1 MKFKL
6 GLIFQFIFFFN
17 IYLFPQYTFFIKYKS
32 EVPNSLISQMV
43 KENRLS
49 QGGNLLM
56 QKGEYFVKHFARNLA
71 ISDVTLS
78 RILRVDFSN
87 NNLANQFINQ
97 LKNDPTVDYI
107 QQSNIYKVD
116 YIPNDSLTNQ
126 QWALQKIKAFDAWN
140 ITQGSDSIIV
150 GIIDTGIDYLH
161 PDLKNKIYINPGETG
176 FDKNGKDKR
185 TNGIDDD
192 NNGFIDDYMGW
203 NFVDTRSV
211 TPDSSNMN
219 YSSWNNNPMDE
230 NGHGTYIAG
239 IVGAETDNGIGIAGV
254 APKVRLLNVRA
265 FDANGYGQEDDVA
278 SAILYSVMMGAKVIN
293 MSFGDTQFS
302 YVLRDVIR
310 YAYSKGVVLVAS
322 SGNSGDDQPHYPS
335 GYTEVISVGNST
347 EDDNVAPSSSYGSR
361 LDMVAPGTDIL
372 TTSMG
377 GGYSTV
383 SGTSASAPFVSAAA
397 SLLLSIGNFTNDEV
411 KQILKTSADDIGATG
426 WDIYSGSGRLNLFNA
441 LNAAVPSIIKFISPL
456 QDFATNKDSLNIYA
470 TVLSAYF
477 SNYSL
482 FLGVGINPQLW
493 TPLIQNSQYQFQNK
507 NIFNLNLKNLSD
519 TTYCLRLLINFTN
532 GKNSEERVN
541 FSVERNPP
549 VSIIE
554 NSGPIL
560 LGDKT
565 TIIGSIYTDQPTV
578 VKMYYR
584 QLGTNFFNSISLD
597 EFSNSSKTISNFH
610 FGFIPVNQVQQN
622 SQYEVYYE
630 AVNLAGLKT
639 DIMNQ
644 NKYLIYNTSNV
655 ISIINAAK
663 LSSYSLPAGEI
674 YENPVSLTS
683 NDSNEIFLR
692 PLSNPS
698 TTYLYKYKN
707 NSFILIDS
715 INNRIVQSIG
725 DYNNNGKKDLLCY
738 YVYNGY
744 IYEQSNQFS
753 SALVLKFADTT
764 EKFWPITAQDI
775 DGDGITEILDVD
787 SDSSI
792 SVWKVNNNLQ
802 LYDRKQL
809 TDFSSIGSSVNLLD
823 APHAVIADINGTGK
837 KAIWMADK
845 KGNIF
850 SYNIIG
856 VDNYQ
861 KGSVISTNML
871 GFSAYLSA
879 GNYTGDGNTYLAA
892 LLHSNSETENIAPY
906 YRLIVFNFQNDSLNI
921 ILDKS
926 FIDLPAASSSTFQSA
941 ENSLRFANIENQ
953 NYDDLVVFIYPY
965 SYIFRYDSG
974 KNTMIQ
980 YSNNVNSSTVFIGDL
995 NRNGIPE
1002 VAFPN
1007 SSGINFYEFTSA
1019 NSANTPYDL
1028 IGHSIDSSKVELNW
1042 QGIGYKYFIY
1052 RGSNS
1057 NNLALIDSTTLNW
1070 FIDSTVV
1077 NSINYFYSIKS
1088 YDPSKQISLSDMSSQ
1103 VKIYSHQPAMAT
1115 SAYCINNNSIIINF
1129 SNRINNKVGITNGI
1143 YADNLDFPNSIAAK
1157 NEYSYLLTFSSNFS
1171 PGIHKIFIHRLK
1183 DFYGSPITDDSVIF
1197 NVGVFDSSTSNFYI
1211 SSYQIINPSKIEVV
1225 FNLPLDSVTA
1235 VNRNNFLFEPQNNI
1249 SNILL
1254 NSANPNSIF
1263 IILDGKHPVGSVG
1276 INYKLKISNLL
1287 SSKLTG
1293 NLIINNNAGSY
1304 IIFQENSSNLSNVYV
1319 YPNPANIATGEDKI
1333 TFANV
1338 SNRIKISIFTMSGK
1352 KISDFTANTQ
1362 NGGVSYFLRDSFG
1375 NPLNSGVYIYRIVRL
1390 NEFNNE
1396 VEEKL
1401 GKFAV
1406 IK

>member
-1 MKFKL
+1 MKFKP
-6 GLIFQFIFFFN
+6 GLIFLFIFFFN
-17 IYLFPQYTFFIKYKS
+17 IYLFPQFTYFIKYKS
-32 EVPNSLISQMV
+32 DVPNSLISQMV

-49 QGGNLLM
+49 QGGNLIM
-56 QKGEYFVKHFARNLA
+56 QKGGYLVKHFAQNLG
-71 ISDVTLS
+71 ISDATLS
-78 RILRVDFSN
+78 KILRVDFSD
-87 NNLANQFINQ
+87 NNLANQFISQ
-97 LKNDPTVDYI
+97 LKNDPTVEYV
-107 QQSNIYKVD
+107 QQSNLYKVD

-176 FDKNGKDKR
+176 YDKNGNNKKS
-185 TNGIDDD
+185 NNVDDD

-203 NFVDTRSV
+203 NFVDTRSS
-211 TPDSSNMN
+211 TPDSSNTN

-239 IVGAETDNGIGIAGV
+239 IVGAETNNSIGIAGA
-254 APKVRLLNVRA
+254 APKVRLLNIRA

-278 SAILYSVMMGAKVIN
+278 SAILYAVMMGAKIIN

-310 YAYSKGVVLVAS
+310 YAYNKGIVLVAS

-361 LDMVAPGTDIL
+361 LDLVAPGTDIL

-397 SLLLSIGNFTNDEV
+397 GLLLSIGNYTNEEV
-411 KQILKTSADDIGATG
+411 RQILKTSADDIGAPG
-426 WDIYSGSGRLNLFNA
+426 WDINSGAGRLNLFNA
-441 LNAAVPSIIKFISPL
+441 LNAAIPSIIKFDSPL

-482 FLGVGINPQLW
+482 FLGVGNNPQSW
-493 TPLIQNSQYQFQNK
+493 IPLIQNSQYQFQNK
-507 NIFNLNLKNLSD
+507 NIFNLNLRNLSD

-541 FSVERNPP
+541 FSIERNPP
-549 VSIIE
+549 VTIIE

-560 LGDKT
+560 FGDKT

-584 QLGTNFFNSISLD
+584 QLGTSVFSSIPLD
-597 EFSNSSKTISNFH
+597 GFSNSTETVSNFH
-610 FGFIPVNQVQQN
+610 FGFIPANQVQQN

-644 NKYLIYNTSNV
+644 NNYFIYSTSNTV
-655 ISIINAAK
+655 SMVNATK
-663 LSSYSLPAGEI
+663 LSYSLPAGEI
-674 YENPVSLTS
+674 YENPVSFTS
-683 NDSNEIFLR
+683 NDSNEVFLR

-698 TTYLYKYKN
+698 TTYLYKLNN
-707 NSFILIDS
+707 NSFSLIDS
-715 INNRIVQSIG
+715 IKYRIAQSFG
-725 DYNNNGKKDLLCY
+725 DFNNNGKKDLLCY

-744 IYEQSNQFS
+744 IYEQTNPFS
-753 SALVLKFADTT
+753 SALVPKFADTT

-792 SVWKVNNNLQ
+792 SVWKVNNSLQ

-809 TDFSSIGSSVNLLD
+809 PDFSSSVSSTNLLD
-823 APHAVIADINGTGK
+823 APHAVIADINGSGK

-845 KGNIF
+845 SGNIF

-856 VDNYQ
+856 ADNYQ
-861 KGSVISTNML
+861 KGAVISTNMV

-879 GNYTGDGNTYLAA
+879 GDYAGDGKTYLAA
-892 LLHSNSETENIAPY
+892 LLHSNSSTDNIAPY
-906 YRLIVFNFQNDSLNI
+906 YKLIVFNLQNDSLNI
-921 ILDKS
+921 IFNKS
-926 FIDLPAASSSTFQSA
+926 FIDLPAASTSTFQSA
-941 ENSLRFANIENQ
+941 ENSVRLANIENRD
-953 NYDDLVVFIYPY
+953 YDDLVVFIYPY
-965 SYIFRYDSG
+965 SYIFRFDSG

-980 YSNNVNSSTVFIGDL
+980 FSNNVNSDNVFIGDL
-995 NRNGIPE
+995 NRNGVSE
-1002 VAFPN
+1002 VAFPT
-1007 SSGINFYEFTSA
+1007 STGINFYEFALS
-1019 NSANTPYDL
+1019 NSANIPYDL
-1028 IGHSIDSSKVELNW
+1028 IGYSIDSSKTELSW

-1052 RGSNS
+1052 RGLSND
-1057 NNLALIDSTTLNW
+1057 NLSLIDSTTLNW
-1070 FIDSTVV
+1070 FIDSTVL
-1077 NSINYFYSIKS
+1077 NAKNYFYSVKS
-1088 YDPSKQISLSDMSSQ
+1088 YDPTKPISLSNMSAQ
-1103 VKIYSHQPAMAT
+1103 VEIYSHQPAALK
-1115 SAYCINNNSIIINF
+1115 SAQCVNNNSITINF
-1129 SNRINNKVGITNGI
+1129 SDRINNKAGITDGI
-1143 YADNLDFPNSIAAK
+1143 FVDKLVFPNSIAAK
-1157 NEYSYLLTFSSNFS
+1157 NEYSYLLTFASNFS
-1171 PGIHKIFIHRLK
+1171 PGIHKIFIHGLT
-1183 DFYGSPITDDSVIF
+1183 DFYGSPISDDSAIF
-1197 NVGVFDSSTSNFYI
+1197 NVYSSDSSKSNFYI
-1211 SSYQIINPSKIEVV
+1211 SSYQIINPAKIEVV
-1225 FNLPLDSVTA
+1225 FNLPPDSTSA
-1235 VNRNNFLFEPQNNI
+1235 LNKNNFLFEPQNNI
-1249 SNILL
+1249 LDIQMNPD
-1254 NSANPNSIF
+1254 NPNSIF
-1263 IILDGKHPVGSVG
+1263 LNLDGKHPVGSVG
-1276 INYKLKISNLL
+1276 IEYKLKVSNLL

-1293 NLIINNNAGSY
+1293 GLIINDNAGSY
-1304 IIFQENSSNLSNVYV
+1304 IVLSENSSNLSNVYV
-1319 YPNPANIATGEDKI
+1319 YPNPANIAIGQDKI

-1338 SNRIKISIFTMSGK
+1338 SNRIKISIFTLSGK
-1352 KISDFTANTQ
+1352 KISEFTANTQ
-1362 NGGVSYFLRDSFG
+1362 NGGVSYLLRDSSG
-1375 NPLNSGVYIYRIVRL
+1375 NLLNSGVYIYRLVRL
-1390 NEFNNE
+1390 NELNNE

-1406 IK
+1406 IR